1 VNIASLIDVYRKDF
15 TDDINPAK
23 YRWNDEFLLIS
34 FNEAQKQACNRT
46 DFLFSTT
53 QFITLVPGRGSYS
66 LPSNL
71 NRLLALTL
79 YGYELTK
86 ALPEQLSSD
95 WRLQTGF
102 YADPDRRFIVRGNTV
117 TFTPTPDAADTGL
130 KVYVEG
136 YVQPDVLLTLTDE
149 LQIPE
154 EFQHETIHWVLGVGY
169 SNDDCEVKD
178 ELKSQTHFDK
188 FDKVFGLPV
197 PANVRQHQ
205 FETNMR

>member
-23 YRWNDEFLLIS
+23 YRWNDEFLIRS

-46 DFLFSTT
+46 DFLFGNA

-66 LPSNL
+66 LPTNL

-86 ALPEQLSSD
+86 VLPEQLSSD

-130 KVYVEG
+130 QVFVEG
-136 YVQPDVLLTLTDE
+136 FIQPDLLITLNDE
-149 LQIPE
+149 LTIPE
-154 EFQHETIHWVLGVGY
+154 EYQRDAVHWVLYEGY
-169 SNDDCEVKD
+169 SNDDNDVKD
-178 ELKSQTHFDK
+178 ELKSQTHLAQFNK
-188 FDKVFGLPV
+188 TFGNPV